1 MRTLTLDVETP
12 DQFFG
17 RIKSSLQNN
26 MQGRID
32 NISFASYDL
41 LLRIL
46 NSRRWEILKALCGA
60 GEISIRETA
69 RRVGRDVKAV
79 HGDCTALINAGILER
94 TKTGGVHFPYDAIKV
109 EFMIKAA

>member
-1 MRTLTLDVETP
+1 MNIVKIEIGSMEDVKERALNAIKQGKPVEHSTITFTSQDLLWRTLSP
-12 DQFFG
+12 
-17 RIKSSLQNN
+17 
-26 MQGRID
+26 
-32 NISFASYDL
+32 
-41 LLRIL
+41 LRM
-46 NSRRWEILKALCGA
+46 EILKTLCGA